1 LLLPGGDQ
9 ARTQIKNNNARL
21 RLEERPF
28 RSLGAPLWGLR
39 IKASRKTCPKA
50 ERSLSKALLTRSE
63 ANMVVGIGIIT
74 FRLHECRSLKAKRKV
89 VKSLISRLRNNFNAS
104 VAEVGSND
112 VYQRAEIGF
121 SFVGNNQAVI
131 NSKIDKIVNLADD
144 LGLAEII
151 DTEMEIMHI

>member
-1 LLLPGGDQ
+1 
-9 ARTQIKNNNARL
+9 
-21 RLEERPF
+21 
-28 RSLGAPLWGLR
+28 LR
-39 IKASRKTCPKA
+39 IKAGRQAGPQAK
-50 ERSLSKALLTRSE
+50 RSSSETLLKHSALEVKRSSSKALLPRSE

-74 FRLHECRSLKAKRKV
+74 FRLHECRSLKGKRKI
-89 VKSLISRLRNNFNAS
+89 VKSIISRLRNNFNAS

-112 VYQRAEIGF
+112 IYQRAEIGF
-121 SFVGNNQAVI
+121 SLVGNNKGVI